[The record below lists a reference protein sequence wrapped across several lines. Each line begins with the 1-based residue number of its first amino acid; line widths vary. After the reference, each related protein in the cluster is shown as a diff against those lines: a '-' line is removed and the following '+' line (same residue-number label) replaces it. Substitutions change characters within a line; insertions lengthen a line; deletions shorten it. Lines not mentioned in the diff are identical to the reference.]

1 MPVIRDVTTSN
12 GANCLPLS
20 PSTASLPYTLLKI
33 VLYIESY
40 FYRIYATREAP
51 KGIRKASAE
60 LNEALWSTKAKPQKL
75 FWPSIENVRV
85 CIHSYV
91 QGFLHLQKKLSCS
104 QKKPSNLQPS
114 CTTNVLQ
121 SKEKH
126 FEHFTDAY
134 YTPSTPPPTSD
145 SFPQGNTNYIRICFW
160 S

>member
-12 GANCLPLS
+12 GAYCLPLS

-40 FYRIYATREAP
+40 FYRIYVTREAP

-75 FWPSIENVRV
+75 FRPSIENVRV

-91 QGFLHLQKKLSCS
+91 QGFLRLQKKLVLFS
-104 QKKPSNLQPS
+104 KKAFQFAAKLHHK
-114 CTTNVLQ
+114 CIAVKRKAFRT
-121 SKEKH
+121 
-126 FEHFTDAY
+126 FY
-134 YTPSTPPPTSD
+134 RYPSTPPPTSD
-145 SFPQGNTNYIRICFW
+145 SFPQGNTNYIRICF
-160 S
+160 